1 MWLRLRW
8 EYAVLAAGLGAAAL
22 AAALTGDHVAHP
34 QGQALLVANAVAGF
48 TIAGVCWLHRRP
60 ASMFGFWLLAFAG
73 CSALE
78 SLENSSVQ
86 HLYAMGIAARG
97 PFLIMGLY
105 CFLSFPSGYLG
116 GRGARILMWVAAPAL
131 ALSALPAVLET
142 SWNESSAPLG
152 GCRGGCPTA
161 HLADVPGP
169 VSRAL
174 MEIHGV
180 VPALVA
186 LAVCAVLLHR
196 FRAGSPA
203 ERRGLR
209 WMVVF
214 ATAASAMYALR
225 WLLTAHGG
233 SGSGGIQELSW
244 AGALAWALLPW
255 AFIAPLVQSQL
266 FARSALYKLLADLA
280 ARPGPSAWERDVGLA
295 LDDPGLRLAFWSP
308 ADQAYVGVAGDV
320 IERADERESWYPI
333 ERDGEPV
340 AAILHDPAL
349 DGDPELLRAAGDAT
363 LLSLDGRH
371 LEDEIRAA
379 RASAIATAEEE
390 RRRLERDLHDGAQQ
404 HLIALRIKLGLMSEL
419 NGGQET
425 AQMIAE
431 LGDDVDATLDELRR
445 LAQGVY
451 PPLLRAH
458 GLNSALNA
466 VARRAASPV
475 SVSAA
480 GLGRYS
486 NEIESA
492 VYFCCLEALQNA
504 AKHAGG
510 EAGVTV
516 RVASS
521 DEWLRFAVEDTGAG
535 FDTRLAGH
543 GAGLANMAGRME
555 AVGGRIRVVSA
566 PGCGTTVSGVIP
578 IHRPPPPA
586 VC

>member
-1 MWLRLRW
+1 
-8 EYAVLAAGLGAAAL
+8 VLAAGLGAALL
-22 AAALTGDHVAHP
+22 AALLTGDHVAHP
-34 QGQALLVANAVAGF
+34 DVQALLVANAVAGF
-48 TIAGVCWLHRRP
+48 TIAGVCWLHSRP
-60 ASMFGFWLLAFAG
+60 ASMFGYWLLAFAG

-86 HLYAMGIAARG
+86 HLYAIGVAARG
-97 PFLIMGLY
+97 PFLIVGLY
-105 CFLSFPSGYLG
+105 CFLSFPSGYLR
-116 GRGARILMWVAAPAL
+116 GRGSRILMWVAAPAL

-152 GCRGGCPTA
+152 GCTGSCPTA
-161 HLADVPGP
+161 QVADVPGP
-169 VSRAL
+169 VSSVL
-174 MEIHGV
+174 LQIHRLA
-180 VPALVA
+180 PALVA

-209 WMVVF
+209 WMVIF
-214 ATAASAMYALR
+214 ATAASGMYALR
-225 WLLTAHGG
+225 WLLMAHHG
-233 SGSGGIQELSW
+233 SPGAGAQELRW
-244 AGALAWALLPW
+244 AGAVAWALLPW
-255 AFIAPLVQSQL
+255 AFIAPLVQSQM

-280 ARPGPSAWERDVGLA
+280 ARPEPATWERDVGRA

-308 ADQAYVGVAGDV
+308 SDQAYLGVAGDV
-320 IERADERESWYPI
+320 IERPAAPESWYPI

-349 DGDPELLRAAGDAT
+349 DGDPELLRAAADAT
-363 LLSLDGRH
+363 LLSLDGVH

-419 NGGQET
+419 NGGET

-458 GLNSALNA
+458 GLGSALNA
-466 VARRAASPV
+466 VARRAAIPV

-480 GLGRYS
+480 GVGRYS
-486 NEIESA
+486 HEIESA

-510 EAGVTV
+510 EAAVAV

-521 DEWLRFAVEDTGAG
+521 HEWLRFAVEDTGAG
-535 FDTRLAGH
+535 FDTRLAGQ
-543 GAGLANMAGRME
+543 GAGLANMAGRMA

-566 PGCGTTVSGVIP
+566 PGCGTTVSGLIP

-586 VC
+586 AA